1 MQLTVLGLGQMGA
14 GMSRHLLATGFSLK
28 VWNRTAARAEVLAA
42 AGAVVEKNPAAAVNG
57 ADAVLLSLSDAEAVD
72 AALFGAD
79 GAAAA
84 IKPGVAVINTST
96 VSPVYAAGL
105 ARRLAG
111 DGIVY
116 LDTALLGN
124 PQQAS
129 EGQVRVIVA
138 GTPIDVAAF
147 RPVLDALGK
156 QVVHVGPAGQAATTK
171 LVFNALLGAQLA
183 ALGEAVAYGVRAGLS
198 YELLLA
204 AIASSGFSSKV
215 MSFRAGLAQR
225 RHYDP
230 AAFRTALMAKDL
242 ALVLADAERHGVG
255 TPLLRAAEAH
265 FRDVIDGGN
274 GDLDAAVLIEHLTG
288 PVAGS

>member
-14 GMSRHLLATGFSLK
+14 GIAHHLLAEGFPLK
-28 VWNRTAARAEVLAA
+28 VWNRTYARAEGLAA
-42 AGAVVEKNPAAAVNG
+42 DGAVAAKDPASAVSGAGAVLV
-57 ADAVLLSLSDAEAVD
+57 SLSDADAVD

-96 VSPVYAAGL
+96 VSPVYASGL

-111 DGIVY
+111 SGVIY
-116 LDTALLGN
+116 LDAALLGN
-124 PQQAS
+124 PQQAR

-138 GTPIDVAAF
+138 GTPPDVAAF
-147 RPVLDALGK
+147 QPVLDAIGR
-156 QVVHVGPAGQAATTK
+156 QVVHVGPVGLAATTK

-204 AIASSGFSSKV
+204 AISNSGFSSKV
-215 MSFRAGLAQR
+215 LAFRAGLAQQR
-225 RHYDP
+225 QYEP
-230 AAFRTALMAKDL
+230 APFRTALMDKDL
-242 ALVLADAERHGVG
+242 GLALADAKRHGVSM
-255 TPLLRAAEAH
+255 PLLQAAEDH
-265 FRDVIDGGN
+265 FRAVIDS
-274 GDLDAAVLIEHLTG
+274 GDGHLDAAVLIERLAR
-288 PVAGS
+288 PAAGN